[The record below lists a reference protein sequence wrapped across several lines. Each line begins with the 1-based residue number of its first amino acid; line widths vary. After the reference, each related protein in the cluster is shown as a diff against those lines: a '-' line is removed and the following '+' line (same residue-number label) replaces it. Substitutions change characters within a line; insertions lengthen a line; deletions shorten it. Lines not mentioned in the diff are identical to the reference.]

1 MTQITT
7 TPRRAAKRLNDQHMK
22 TAAGFY
28 ASTGGR
34 FAGAR
39 VRSSQLEVLEVS
51 SGEWKQADLTTTQF
65 RDHNGRPIHF

>member
-1 MTQITT
+1 MTQAT
-7 TPRRAAKRLNDQHMK
+7 TPRSAAKRLNDHHAK

-34 FAGAR
+34 FADAR

-51 SGEWKQADLTTTQF
+51 SGDWLQADLAKTTF

>member
-1 MTQITT
+1 MTQAT
-7 TPRRAAKRLNDQHMK
+7 TPRRAAKRLNDHHTK

-39 VRSSQLEVLEVS
+39 VRSSQLELLEVS
-51 SGEWKQADLTTTQF
+51 SGSWQSADLATTTF
-65 RDHNGRPIHF
+65 RDHNGRQIFL